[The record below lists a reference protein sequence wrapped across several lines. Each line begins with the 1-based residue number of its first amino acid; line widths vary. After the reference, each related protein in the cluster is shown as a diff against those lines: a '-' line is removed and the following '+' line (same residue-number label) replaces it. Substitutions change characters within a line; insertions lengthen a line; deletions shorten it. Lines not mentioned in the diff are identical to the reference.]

1 MCLRREG
8 DPTMKSLM
16 KRLHTT
22 MRRDLKRATFPANG
36 RDLDELVYEA
46 KMDEIVQDQCVDGYF
61 PREESTAPEVGRAAL
76 ETKRGKTRDSDRIQ
90 EPLA

>member
-1 MCLRREG
+1 
-8 DPTMKSLM
+8 MKSLM

-46 KMDEIVQDQCVDGYF
+46 KMDEIVQDQCVNGYY
-61 PREESTAPEVGRAAL
+61 PPEEPTAVDVGRDAMEA
-76 ETKRGKTRDSDRIQ
+76 KRRKTRSANKIQ
-90 EPLA
+90 EPRA